1 MVYEAVPTGSPLR
14 VDGWRRSVGSVQAAR
29 VRLFSQIKLS
39 QEIRE
44 FRDLSVK
51 HVTSGSSFLDHGSI
65 FLRVLTD
72 KVTERFTSHNP
83 SACSRLAAIMA

>member
-29 VRLFSQIKLS
+29 VMTQRALFSQIKLS

-44 FRDLSVK
+44 FRDRSVK
-51 HVTSGSSFLDHGSI
+51 HVTSGSLFLDHGSI

-72 KVTERFTSHNP
+72 KVDR
-83 SACSRLAAIMA
+83 AIYLA